1 MQLIIVTGMSG
12 GGKSIAI
19 HQLEDCGYYCIDN
32 LPAAFLLPVAQ
43 DLRTHGIKSAAVA
56 IDARSQ
62 STFDGS
68 LKAIRQLEEAGFD
81 VRILFLTAS
90 DQELVKRFSETR
102 RRHPLSTLA
111 ASRDQLVTLQEAISR
126 ERDLLAPIS
135 AGAALM
141 DTTGIL
147 SSQLREWVKKFVGQP
162 QAMMTLTFE
171 SFAFKHG
178 LPVASDL
185 VFDVRCLPNPYYDPA
200 LRPLTGRDKPVAD
213 YLRTFPTVINM
224 VDDIEGFIRKWL
236 PAYIAQNRHYLTVAV
251 GCTGG
256 QHRSVFVAEELGARF
271 RDTDG
276 VVVRHRIIHRAEG
289 PAVGREVRPE
299 RRQLIQKIRKAG
311 DGSPAPPCRSSA
323 ASPPASA
330 FPPTPFPF
338 LREARSPRGRTPA
351 PDRRPRNE

>member
-19 HQLEDCGYYCIDN
+19 RQLEDCGYYCIDN

-256 QHRSVFVAEELGARF
+256 QHRSVFVAEELA
-271 RDTDG
+271 
-276 VVVRHRIIHRAEG
+276 
-289 PAVGREVRPE
+289 
-299 RRQLIQKIRKAG
+299 
-311 DGSPAPPCRSSA
+311 
-323 ASPPASA
+323 PASGTRTA
-330 FPPTPFPF
+330 SSCDTASSSRRPCC
-338 LREARSPRGRTPA
+338 RARSPSRTKAADSEDQKSRGRKSRSSLQIVSSFTTGVGIPTDA
-351 PDRRPRNE
+351 VSFSPRSSKPSGANPCARSTATE

>member
-19 HQLEDCGYYCIDN
+19 RQLEDCGYYCIDN

-185 VFDVRCLPNPYYDPA
+185 VFDVRCLPNPFYVPELKHKTGLDQEVVDFVMNHPEAKQLLDRYEQFLQVA
-200 LRPLTGRDKPVAD
+200 LPLYVK
-213 YLRTFPTVINM
+213 
-224 VDDIEGFIRKWL
+224 EGKS
-236 PAYIAQNRHYLTVAV
+236 QLTIAV

-256 QHRSVFVAEELGARF
+256 KHRSITFARKIAEYCTSLGYEPGVQHRDAMR
-271 RDTDG
+271 
-276 VVVRHRIIHRAEG
+276 
-289 PAVGREVRPE
+289 
-299 RRQLIQKIRKAG
+299 
-311 DGSPAPPCRSSA
+311 
-323 ASPPASA
+323 
-330 FPPTPFPF
+330 
-338 LREARSPRGRTPA
+338 
-351 PDRRPRNE
+351 